1 MTVQPFF
8 GLANIRL
15 SFLVFASFFSTEEM
29 IAWVHNVCSS
39 GIRSLVRSNRRREWG
54 ARGEASFD
62 WTDNNISPTLLSLE
76 WYKVT
81 YIFII

>member
-29 IAWVHNVCSS
+29 IAWVHKMFVALASDPS
-39 GIRSLVRSNRRREWG
+39 YGGTRREWG

-62 WTDNNISPTLLSLE
+62 WTDNKTSPTLLSLD